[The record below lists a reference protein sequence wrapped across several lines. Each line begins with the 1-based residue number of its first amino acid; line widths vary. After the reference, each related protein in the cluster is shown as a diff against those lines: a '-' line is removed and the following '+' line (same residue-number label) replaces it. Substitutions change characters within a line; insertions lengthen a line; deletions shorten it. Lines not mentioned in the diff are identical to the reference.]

1 MDGQLLAT
9 LLMIFL
15 AVVFLCMTAYQRF
28 TGKAASCSSGC
39 GGCNKPEQA
48 DGGLQTDITLKLRK
62 QRARA

>member
-15 AVVFLCMTAYQRF
+15 AVVFLCVMAYQRF
-28 TGKAASCSSGC
+28 AGKAASCSSGC
-39 GGCNKPEQA
+39 GGCKKPEQDA
-48 DGGLQTDITLKLRK
+48 GGLQTDITFKLRK